1 MPGGVRWGFRMFERV
16 GSIELGGME
25 YTWGGVRCIIEN
37 CLGMEGRGWNVGKG
51 RSGSGG

>member
-1 MPGGVRWGFRMFERV
+1 MPGGVRWGFRMFKRV
-16 GSIELGGME
+16 GGIELGGME
-25 YTWGGVRCIIEN
+25 YTWGVGCIIEN